1 MPPVRQGM
9 LAGDYLLHFLGG
21 STTMSFET
29 ERLGIRRG
37 HRFAPVQWVA
47 ADEGFVP
54 LESS

>member
-1 MPPVRQGM
+1 MPPVRQRM

-21 STTMSFET
+21 STTMSFEAD
-29 ERLGIRRG
+29 RLGIRRG
-37 HRFAPVQWVA
+37 RRFAPVQWVA